1 MGQDRVREVE
11 VVRANVAE
19 GKVERRKDIVAEETP
34 LHVFLNHVHYVTI
47 LCSPGMLK
55 EMAVG
60 HLFSEGVLHSLDEV
74 KEVRLEEEGRCVVR
88 LEKGI
93 DVEKRV
99 SLSQPFAR
107 LIVSACGSADY
118 WPLSKLI
125 DRIKPVKIESRAVVR
140 AGTILECIRRLGSLS
155 EVFRKTGGVHVAS
168 LNTFDGKSVAFAEDV
183 GRHNAV
189 DKVIGAGVLGG
200 ADFGRHFLAVSGR
213 LSGDIVLKA
222 GRMRIPVVASQAAP
236 LSSGV
241 EVAERLGVCLAGFVR
256 GSRMNVYVSPERVVL

>member
-1 MGQDRVREVE
+1 MQQDRVREVE

-19 GKVERRKDIVAEETP
+19 GKVERRKDVVAEETP
-34 LHVFLNHVHYVTI
+34 LHVFLGHVHYVTV

-55 EMAVG
+55 ELALG
-60 HLFSEGVLHSLDEV
+60 HLFSEGVLCSLDEV
-74 KEVRLEEEGRCVVR
+74 KEVSLEEGGRCVVR
-88 LEKGI
+88 LGRGV

-99 SLSQPFAR
+99 GLSQPFAR

-125 DRIKPVKIESRAVVR
+125 DRINPVKIENHAVVR
-140 AGTILECIRRLGSLS
+140 AGTVLECVRRLGSLS
-155 EVFRKTGGVHVAS
+155 DVFRKTGGVHVAS
-168 LNTFDGKSVAFAEDV
+168 LNTFDGKLVTFAEDV

-200 ADFGRHFLAVSGR
+200 VDFGGLFLAVSGR

-222 GRMRIPVVASQAAP
+222 GRMRIPVVASQAAA
-236 LSSGV
+236 LGSGV
-241 EVAERLGVCLAGFVR
+241 EVAERLGVCLVGFVR
-256 GSRMNVYVSPERVVL
+256 GSRMNVYVGSERVVL